1 MPKAVVD
8 KALELLGIERP
19 DLSHGYNLTDTGNGR
34 RLVDKHKDEIR
45 YCVDDHE
52 WYIWDGMRWR
62 KDVIK
67 KVRELAKAYC
77 G

>member
-1 MPKAVVD
+1 M
-8 KALELLGIERP
+8 
-19 DLSHGYNLTDTGNGR
+19 
-34 RLVDKHKDEIR
+34 DKHKDEIR

-67 KVRELAKAYC
+67 KVRELAKQLRLTFARRRKP
-77 G
+77 

>member
-1 MPKAVVD
+1 M
-8 KALELLGIERP
+8 LELLGIERS
-19 DLSHGYNLTDTGNGR
+19 DVSEGYNLTDAGNGR

-45 YCVDDHE
+45 YCVDDQE
-52 WYIWDGMRWR
+52 FYVWDGVRWR

-67 KVRELAKAYC
+67 EDPGTGESNC